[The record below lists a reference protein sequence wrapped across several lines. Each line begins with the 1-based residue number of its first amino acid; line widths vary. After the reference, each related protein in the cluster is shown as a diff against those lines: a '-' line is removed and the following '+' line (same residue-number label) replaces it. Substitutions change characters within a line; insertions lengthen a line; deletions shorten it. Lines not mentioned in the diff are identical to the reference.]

1 MVAER
6 VREVAS
12 ITEMHGKGDYCFA
25 GDKVLLS
32 CPVCA
37 GVMSLSHTVESRNPL
52 TLAPSVQGPPEA
64 RESHAQVLG
73 PCGHHF
79 WIRDGRVIDPR

>member
-1 MVAER
+1 MTAER
-6 VREVAS
+6 VREVPNVES
-12 ITEMHGKGDYCFA
+12 MYGKGDYCIA
-25 GDKVLLS
+25 GNRVILS

-64 RESHAQVLG
+64 HEARSQVLG

-79 WIRDGRVIDPR
+79 WIRDGKVVDAL